1 MQAICCTSDYVN
13 SRSGCK
19 QTGEGSKE
27 ERGRE
32 QGNFALAYVQD
43 ITIWVGP
50 LLALAVLIVMLS
62 RSLHSLDD
70 NNDGG
75 AVDGSGQPWVGRADF
90 AKPSQES
97 LKAVKLTM
105 AGSIAEY
112 DDTML
117 GRIKSDIAEQSNC
130 LTEDISLT
138 VAAGSVVVTALM
150 PNAGVDRH
158 VHSRTS
164 GHAHSH
170 ACRHAHRP
178 VNVWT
183 AARTLAMKIATAK
196 ISQLAG
202 AAVTAVSVAPGARVL
217 KKE

>member
-1 MQAICCTSDYVN
+1 MQAICCAPDSGNCPTGC
-13 SRSGCK
+13 SR
-19 QTGEGSKE
+19 TGECSEE

-32 QGNFALAYVQD
+32 RGEIALAYVQD
-43 ITIWVGP
+43 ISIWVGP
-50 LLALAVLIVMLS
+50 LLALTVLVVWLG
-62 RSLHSLDD
+62 RSLHILDE
-70 NNDGG
+70 NNGGG
-75 AVDGSGQPWVGRADF
+75 AVDGSDQPWMGRADF

-150 PNAGVDRH
+150 PNAGVDRL

-164 GHAHSH
+164 GQAHSH
-170 ACRHAHRP
+170 TRRHAHRP